1 MLKAKKLKKVIALMF
16 IAITLLSTAQPIF
29 AVTDSGSGKWTAGQ
43 WDSNIYTT
51 DNKSDLGMLMRR
63 LVNTTTGEKITVF
76 CAEHGVNSQTGTVET
91 GTHNTPTDP
100 KVKRA
105 CKVAFFGW
113 YQKYGNYCIDG
124 GIMAA
129 DMNSRKMDYVF
140 TQQMVWSTLG
150 QSNATFRNA
159 SIQSQY
165 EAFKADINAKIDN
178 MERKPSFCS
187 ETITV
192 EVGQTKTLT
201 DSNNVLGQYV
211 SFDKT
216 VDGIRITHNK
226 GENTLN
232 VTANED
238 CTKEAIRISEN
249 TMFDWGVIKEETHN
263 QHSTVYFTFRD
274 GVQNQL
280 YSLNY
285 NDPVTMSLSFKINLL
300 GNLELSKLNTNGDLV
315 DGAIFNVTGENG
327 FNRDVTVTNGKIKLE
342 KLRKGT
348 YYIKEKSSPTGYLLN
363 TETYTAEV
371 KPNQTT
377 EQAIV
382 NTEPTAEITVTKTNT
397 NGDKVQGAK
406 FQIIANEDIYNVA
419 RTVKHHSKGD
429 VVATITTNSVGVASK
444 SNLPLGKY
452 KIKEIEVPTGY
463 LLNTEQK
470 EVTLRYKDQNTNVI
484 FGSVTVENTE
494 PTGNLIIEK
503 TDKETGNKNR
513 VDKKSHHGDAT
524 LKGTEYTLY
533 AKERI
538 TNVAG
543 TIKYFDKDEQIA
555 TFTFNEY
562 GVASIKITNNNT
574 PAKISVEG
582 TKLTGL
588 PMGKYYAKETIVPT
602 GYMPDTKVYDYTFS
616 YRDMNTKVIEV
627 AGTVTNTVEKA
638 PFEVIKVST
647 NENATAETVANAEF
661 TAILSKYV
669 DYYGSFDEAKKHLSE
684 FATDEYSIFRT
695 GTNGHGIS
703 GLLAYGEYTVNET
716 YTPSPEITTV
726 EQFYVTIDKDS
737 KTPVKELVENDLP
750 FEAYIK
756 MQKQDKKTGKFVTY
770 SNATFELYRLNE
782 DTNKWEQV
790 QCKISD
796 KYYKTWTTNSEGV
809 AKTETKLEA
818 GKYKLTEIKIPTGF
832 IQLDEELTFKI
843 DNRNST
849 LNYDKDWDA
858 WITVTVKNEQPTG
871 TLKLNKK
878 VALRED
884 MDKTMIK
891 DIDFTKIS
899 FELVADEKIIDYAD
913 GSTIYEKGKVVG
925 KYNLKADG
933 TLTVSNL
940 PMGKYHLKELTTIDG
955 AVLDKTEYEVIF
967 EQKDTVT
974 KEYVVEKD
982 IENRTTAIE
991 VSKTDITGEKELVG
1005 AKLTVTDE
1013 NNEVID
1019 SWVSTEKTHKIEGL
1033 VVGKE
1038 YTLKEETAPNGFV
1051 VATEIKFRVE
1061 NTTEIQKV
1069 TMIDKVVTMTKQDI
1083 GGNEVEGAE
1092 LQVID
1097 EDNNIVD
1104 EWTSTKEPHRI
1115 NNLVEGK
1122 TYTLIEQYAPDGF
1135 VISNEIKFT
1144 VTTDKETQEVK
1155 MIDKVLEIS
1164 KQDIAGN
1171 ELEGAT
1177 LVVTNT
1183 KTKNIVDKWVS
1194 GKEPHKVNG
1203 LIENEEYILHEEI
1216 VVDGYVKAT
1225 DVKFTV
1231 TSDKETQKVIM
1242 IDKVLEVIKTD
1253 LVTGEEIEGA
1263 ELKVID
1269 EDGNV
1274 IDKWTSSKEPHKVV
1288 GLEENKTYKL
1298 VEITAPYGYEIT
1310 EEIEF
1315 TVSEDKET
1323 QRVEMKDMPILQNV
1337 KLVKVDSN
1345 TKETIKDKFTFGIY
1359 EDAECTKLIKEVKS
1373 DKEKGTVL
1381 FKDLRY
1387 GTYYIKEIAAP
1398 KGYVLSDKVIKVEM
1412 NDKGTFIDNEKVES
1426 EDSTYTF
1433 EFENVPVDTP
1443 KTGDNSNL
1451 KLYAGLLGLSIL
1463 AFASVG
1469 VHEYKKKKSVN
1480 KK

>member
-29 AVTDSGSGKWTAGQ
+29 AVTDSGTGKWTAGQ

-832 IQLDEELTFKI
+832 IQLDEELTFKV

-982 IENRTTAIE
+982 IE
-991 VSKTDITGEKELVG
+991 
-1005 AKLTVTDE
+1005 
-1013 NNEVID
+1013 
-1019 SWVSTEKTHKIEGL
+1019 
-1033 VVGKE
+1033 
-1038 YTLKEETAPNGFV
+1038 
-1051 VATEIKFRVE
+1051 
-1061 NTTEIQKV
+1061 Q
-1069 TMIDKVVTMTKQDI
+1069 Q
-1083 GGNEVEGAE
+1083 
-1092 LQVID
+1092 Q
-1097 EDNNIVD
+1097 
-1104 EWTSTKEPHRI
+1104 
-1115 NNLVEGK
+1115 
-1122 TYTLIEQYAPDGF
+1122 
-1135 VISNEIKFT
+1135 
-1144 VTTDKETQEVK
+1144 
-1155 MIDKVLEIS
+1155 
-1164 KQDIAGN
+1164 
-1171 ELEGAT
+1171 
-1177 LVVTNT
+1177 
-1183 KTKNIVDKWVS
+1183 
-1194 GKEPHKVNG
+1194 
-1203 LIENEEYILHEEI
+1203 
-1216 VVDGYVKAT
+1216 
-1225 DVKFTV
+1225 
-1231 TSDKETQKVIM
+1231 
-1242 IDKVLEVIKTD
+1242 
-1253 LVTGEEIEGA
+1253 
-1263 ELKVID
+1263 
-1269 EDGNV
+1269 
-1274 IDKWTSSKEPHKVV
+1274 
-1288 GLEENKTYKL
+1288 
-1298 VEITAPYGYEIT
+1298 
-1310 EEIEF
+1310 
-1315 TVSEDKET
+1315 
-1323 QRVEMKDMPILQNV
+1323 
-1337 KLVKVDSN
+1337 
-1345 TKETIKDKFTFGIY
+1345 
-1359 EDAECTKLIKEVKS
+1359 
-1373 DKEKGTVL
+1373 
-1381 FKDLRY
+1381 
-1387 GTYYIKEIAAP
+1387 
-1398 KGYVLSDKVIKVEM
+1398 
-1412 NDKGTFIDNEKVES
+1412 
-1426 EDSTYTF
+1426 
-1433 EFENVPVDTP
+1433 
-1443 KTGDNSNL
+1443 
-1451 KLYAGLLGLSIL
+1451 
-1463 AFASVG
+1463 
-1469 VHEYKKKKSVN
+1469 
-1480 KK
+1480 

>member
-574 PAKISVEG
+574 PAKISVDG

-878 VALRED
+878 VELRED

-1005 AKLTVTDE
+1005 AKLTITDE

-1019 SWVSTEKTHKIEGL
+1019 SWVSTEKTHKIESL

-1051 VATEIKFRVE
+1051 VATEIKFKVE
-1061 NTTEIQKV
+1061 NTAEIQKV

-1083 GGNEVEGAE
+1083 GGNEIEGAE

-1097 EDNNIVD
+1097 EDNNVVD

-1135 VISNEIKFT
+1135 VISNEVKFT

-1155 MIDKVLEIS
+1155 MIDKVVEIS
-1164 KQDIAGN
+1164 KQDISGN

-1177 LVVTNT
+1177 LVVTST

-1242 IDKVLEVIKTD
+1242 IDKILEVVKTD

-1274 IDKWTSSKEPHKVV
+1274 IDEWTSTKEPHKVV
-1288 GLEENKTYKL
+1288 GLEENKKYKL

-1323 QRVEMKDMPILQNV
+1323 QRVEMKDMPILQNI
-1337 KLVKVDSN
+1337 KLVKIDSN
-1345 TKETIKDKFTFGIY
+1345 TKEVIKDKFTFGIY

-1373 DKEKGTVL
+1373 DKENGTVL
-1381 FKDLRY
+1381 FENLRY
-1387 GTYYIKEIAAP
+1387 GIYYIKEIAAP

-1412 NDKGTFIDNEKVES
+1412 NDKGIFIDNEKVES

-1463 AFASVG
+1463 ALASVG
-1469 VHEYKKKKSVN
+1469 VHEYKKRKSVN

>member
-63 LVNTTTGEKITVF
+63 LVNTITGEKITVF

-397 NGDKVQGAK
+397 NGDKVQEAK

-419 RTVKHHSKGD
+419 RTVKYHSKGD
-429 VVATITTNSVGVASK
+429 IVATITTNSVGVASK

-470 EVTLRYKDQNTNVI
+470 EVALRYKDQNTNVI

-494 PTGNLIIEK
+494 PTGNLVIEK
-503 TDKETGNKNR
+503 TDKETGNQNR
-513 VDKKSHHGDAT
+513 ADKKSHHGDAT

-574 PAKISVEG
+574 PAKISVDG
-582 TKLTGL
+582 TKLIGL

-616 YRDMNTKVIEV
+616 YRDMNTKVIEI

-669 DYYGSFDEAKKHLSE
+669 DYYGSFDEAKKHLNE

-832 IQLDEELTFKI
+832 IQLDEELTFKV

-858 WITVTVKNEQPTG
+858 WITVTAKNEQPTG

-982 IENRTTAIE
+982 IENKTTAIE

-1274 IDKWTSSKEPHKVV
+1274 IDEWTSSKEPHKVV

-1315 TVSEDKET
+1315 TVSKDKET

-1451 KLYAGLLGLSIL
+1451 KLYVGLLGLSIL
-1463 AFASVG
+1463 ALASVG

>member
-899 FELVADEKIIDYAD
+899 FELVADEEIIDYAD

-933 TLTVSNL
+933 TLIVSNL

-955 AVLDKTEYEVIF
+955 AVLDTTEHKVVF

-982 IENRTTAIE
+982 IENKTTAIE

-1155 MIDKVLEIS
+1155 MIDKVVEIS
-1164 KQDIAGN
+1164 KQDVSGN

-1177 LVVTNT
+1177 LVVTST

-1216 VVDGYVKAT
+1216 AVNGYVKAT

-1242 IDKVLEVIKTD
+1242 IDKILEVVKTD
-1253 LVTGEEIEGA
+1253 LVTGEEIEEA

-1269 EDGNV
+1269 EDGNI
-1274 IDKWTSSKEPHKVV
+1274 IDEWTSTKEPHRVV
-1288 GLEENKTYKL
+1288 GLEENKKYKL

-1323 QRVEMKDMPILQNV
+1323 QRVEMKDMPILQDI
-1337 KLVKVDSN
+1337 KLVKIDSN
-1345 TKETIKDKFTFGIY
+1345 TKEVIKDKFTFGIY

-1373 DKEKGTVL
+1373 DKENGTVL
-1381 FKDLRY
+1381 FEDLRY

-1412 NDKGTFIDNEKVES
+1412 NDKGIFIDNEKVES

-1463 AFASVG
+1463 ALASVG
-1469 VHEYKKKKSVN
+1469 VHEYKKRKSVN

>member
-832 IQLDEELTFKI
+832 IQLDEELTFKV

-1005 AKLTVTDE
+1005 AKLTITDE

-1051 VATEIKFRVE
+1051 VATEIKFKVE
-1061 NTTEIQKV
+1061 NTAEIQKV

-1083 GGNEVEGAE
+1083 GGNEIEGAE

-1097 EDNNIVD
+1097 EDNNVVD

-1135 VISNEIKFT
+1135 VISNEVKFT

-1155 MIDKVLEIS
+1155 MIDKVVEIS
-1164 KQDIAGN
+1164 KQDISGN

-1177 LVVTNT
+1177 LVVTST

-1242 IDKVLEVIKTD
+1242 IDKILEVVKTD

-1274 IDKWTSSKEPHKVV
+1274 IDEWTSTKEPHKVV
-1288 GLEENKTYKL
+1288 GLEENKKYKL

-1323 QRVEMKDMPILQNV
+1323 QRVEMKDMPILQNI
-1337 KLVKVDSN
+1337 KLVKIDSN
-1345 TKETIKDKFTFGIY
+1345 TKEVIKDKFTFGIY

-1373 DKEKGTVL
+1373 DKENGTVL
-1381 FKDLRY
+1381 FENVRY
-1387 GTYYIKEIAAP
+1387 GIYYIKEIAAP

-1426 EDSTYTF
+1426 EDSTYTL

-1463 AFASVG
+1463 ALASVG
-1469 VHEYKKKKSVN
+1469 VHEYKKRKSVN

>member
-1 MLKAKKLKKVIALMF
+1 MLKTKNNKISKKLIAM
-16 IAITLLSTAQPIF
+16 LLLILTIFSTAQPIF

-91 GTHNTPTDP
+91 GTHNAPTDP
-100 KVKRA
+100 KLKRA

-140 TQQMVWSTLG
+140 TQQMIWSTLG
-150 QSNATFRNA
+150 QSSATFRNA

-178 MERKPSFCS
+178 MERKPSFCN

-192 EVGQTKTLT
+192 EVGQTQTLT

-216 VDGIRITHNK
+216 IDGIRVTHNK

-249 TMFDWGVIKEETHN
+249 TMFEWGVIKEETHN

-285 NDPVTMSLSFKINLL
+285 NDPVTMSLSLKINLL

-315 DGAIFNVTGENG
+315 DGAVFNVTGENG

-348 YYIKEKSSPTGYLLN
+348 YYIKEKSSPTGYLIN

-419 RTVKHHSKGD
+419 KTVKHYTKGD
-429 VVATITTNSVGVASK
+429 IVATITTDSTGIASK

-452 KIKEIEVPTGY
+452 RVKEVEVPQGY

-470 EVTLRYKDQNTNVI
+470 EIILKYKDQNTNVI

-494 PTGNLIIEK
+494 PTGNLVIEK

-513 VDKKSHHGDAT
+513 ADKKSHHGDAT

-574 PAKISVEG
+574 PAKISVDG

-647 NENATAETVANAEF
+647 NNNTTAETVANAEF

-669 DYYGSFDEAKKHLSE
+669 DYYGSFDEAKKHLNE
-684 FATDEYSIFRT
+684 FAPDEYSIFRT
-695 GTNGHGIS
+695 GSNGHGIS
-703 GLLAYGEYTVNET
+703 GLLAYGEYTINET
-716 YTPSPEITTV
+716 YTPSPEIETV
-726 EQFYVTIDKDS
+726 EEFYVTIDRDS
-737 KTPVKELVENDLP
+737 KTPIKELVENDLP

-770 SNATFELYRLNE
+770 SNANFELYRLNE

-796 KYYKTWTTNSEGV
+796 KYYKNWTTNSEGI

-818 GKYKLTEIKIPTGF
+818 GNYKLTEIKIPTGF
-832 IQLDEELTFKI
+832 IQLDEELTFKV

-858 WITVTVKNEQPTG
+858 WITVTAKNSQPTG

-913 GSTIYEKGKVVG
+913 GSTIYEKGKIVG

-933 TLTVSNL
+933 TLTVADL
-940 PMGKYHLKELTTIDG
+940 PIGKYHLKELTTIDG
-955 AVLDKTEYEVIF
+955 AVLDETEYEVVF

-974 KEYVVEKD
+974 KEYIIEKD
-982 IENRTTAIE
+982 IENKTTAIE
-991 VSKTDITGEKELVG
+991 ISKTDITGEKELVG

-1013 NNEVID
+1013 NNEIID

-1038 YTLKEETAPNGFV
+1038 YILKEEIAPNGFV
-1051 VATEIKFRVE
+1051 VATEIKFRVK
-1061 NTTEIQKV
+1061 NTTELQKV
-1069 TMIDKVVTMTKQDI
+1069 TMIDKVV
-1083 GGNEVEGAE
+1083 
-1092 LQVID
+1092 
-1097 EDNNIVD
+1097 
-1104 EWTSTKEPHRI
+1104 
-1115 NNLVEGK
+1115 
-1122 TYTLIEQYAPDGF
+1122 
-1135 VISNEIKFT
+1135 
-1144 VTTDKETQEVK
+1144 
-1155 MIDKVLEIS
+1155 EIS

-1171 ELEGAT
+1171 ELEGAI
-1177 LVVTNT
+1177 LVVTST
-1183 KTKNIVDKWVS
+1183 KTKNIIDKWVS

-1225 DVKFTV
+1225 DIKFTV
-1231 TSDKETQKVIM
+1231 TSDKETQKVTM

-1274 IDKWTSSKEPHKVV
+1274 IDEWTSTKEPHRVV
-1288 GLEENKTYKL
+1288 GLEENKKYKL

-1323 QRVEMKDMPILQNV
+1323 QRVEMKDMPILQDI
-1337 KLVKVDSN
+1337 KLVKIDSN
-1345 TKETIKDKFTFGIY
+1345 TKEVIKDKFTFGIY

-1373 DKEKGTVL
+1373 DKENGSVL
-1381 FKDLRY
+1381 FEDLRY

-1412 NDKGTFIDNEKVES
+1412 NDKGIFIDNEKVES

-1463 AFASVG
+1463 ALASVG
-1469 VHEYKKKKSVN
+1469 VHEYKKRKSVN

>member
-832 IQLDEELTFKI
+832 IQLDEELTFKV

-1005 AKLTVTDE
+1005 AKLTITDE

-1051 VATEIKFRVE
+1051 VATEIKFKVE
-1061 NTTEIQKV
+1061 NTAEIQKV

-1083 GGNEVEGAE
+1083 GGNEIEGAE

-1097 EDNNIVD
+1097 EDNNVVD

-1135 VISNEIKFT
+1135 VISNEVKFT

-1155 MIDKVLEIS
+1155 MIDKVVEIS
-1164 KQDIAGN
+1164 KQDISGN

-1177 LVVTNT
+1177 LVVTST

-1242 IDKVLEVIKTD
+1242 IDKILEVVKTD

-1274 IDKWTSSKEPHKVV
+1274 IDEWTSTKEPHKVV
-1288 GLEENKTYKL
+1288 GLEENKKYKL

-1323 QRVEMKDMPILQNV
+1323 QRVEMKDMPILQNI
-1337 KLVKVDSN
+1337 KLVKIDSN
-1345 TKETIKDKFTFGIY
+1345 TKEVIKDKFTFGIY

-1426 EDSTYTF
+1426 EDSTYTL

-1463 AFASVG
+1463 ALASVG
-1469 VHEYKKKKSVN
+1469 VHEYKKRKSVN